1 MEENML
7 SPVQDPKLDGS
18 GLESAN
24 NGKVKD
30 VAKRVLKRTGSSVR
44 SMKHVFS
51 GRASRT
57 RRDADMAVESD
68 SSFDGS
74 IPSPVYG
81 EVSPRDT
88 KGMVD
93 EDEDDYMEE
102 FVNSLQGDNE
112 TPIDNN
118 HESPL
123 VPNKS
128 ALETNHHVNIT
139 NSTPFNVDEN
149 NTHTHTQIL
158 DMSKPL

>member
-1 MEENML
+1 
-7 SPVQDPKLDGS
+7 
-18 GLESAN
+18 
-24 NGKVKD
+24 
-30 VAKRVLKRTGSSVR
+30 
-44 SMKHVFS
+44 MKHAFS
-51 GRASRT
+51 GKGFRM

-81 EVSPRDT
+81 EVSPHVT
-88 KGMVD
+88 EGTVD
-93 EDEDDYMEE
+93 EDDDMEE

-128 ALETNHHVNIT
+128 ALKTNRCQQYFKT
-139 NSTPFNVDEN
+139 FCTTAKKEKRRACSP
-149 NTHTHTQIL
+149 QC
-158 DMSKPL
+158 SKPHCE